1 MNTRPALTKD
11 HGQIDAIVRAAFL
24 AAFGRSDEPELVARL
39 RAQGDVL
46 LELVAEKDKTIV
58 GHILF
63 SRAHVS
69 SDGKRHAVVQLAPV
83 CADPERWKQGIGSA
97 LIRQGLALMTALDE
111 THVFL
116 LGHPDYYPRF
126 GFSSKAAEAFTSP
139 WSGAHFMLNR
149 IGAGGPP
156 AGKLTVS
163 TAFG

>member
-1 MNTRPALTKD
+1 MKIRPALTKD
-11 HGQIDAIVRAAFL
+11 RGQIDAILRATFL

-46 LELVAEKDKTIV
+46 LELVAEEDKAVV

-69 SDGKRHAVVQLAPV
+69 SSGKWHPVVQLAPV
-83 CADPERWKQGIGSA
+83 CAEPERHKRGIGSA

-116 LGHPDYYPRF
+116 LGHPGYYPRF
-126 GFSSKAAEAFTSP
+126 GFSAETAEAFESP
-139 WSGAHFMLNR
+139 WPGPHFMLNR
-149 IGAGGPP
+149 IGAGGP
-156 AGKLTVS
+156 ARGRLTVS

>member
-1 MNTRPALTKD
+1 MKIRPALAKD
-11 HGQIDAIVRAAFL
+11 YGPIDAIVRAAFL
-24 AAFGRSDEPELVARL
+24 AEFGRADEPELVAAL

-46 LELVAEKDKTIV
+46 LELVAERDRAVV

-69 SDGKRHAVVQLAPV
+69 NGGKRYPVVQLAPV
-83 CADPERWKQGIGSA
+83 CADPEMQKQGIGSA
-97 LIRQGLALMTALDE
+97 LIRQGLELMQALDE

-126 GFSSKAAEAFTSP
+126 GFSAQAAEAFTSP
-139 WSGAHFMLNR
+139 WPGSHFMLNR
-149 IGAGGPP
+149 IGASGPS

-163 TAFG
+163 TAFA